1 MPVERVSK
9 QFKDISATFKANPL
23 NYDLL
28 DLKNERSIAR
38 SIQNLVLTDPG
49 ERFFNENLGSG
60 VKRLLFDQFDTLT
73 AVSIQDK
80 IRDIIETY
88 EPRVDILSIKVVP
101 DYQNSE
107 YSVVLTYNIVGIDA
121 APQQLSF
128 ALQSTR

>member
-107 YSVVLTYNIVGIDA
+107 YSVVLTYNIIGIDA
-121 APQQLSF
+121 VPQQLSF